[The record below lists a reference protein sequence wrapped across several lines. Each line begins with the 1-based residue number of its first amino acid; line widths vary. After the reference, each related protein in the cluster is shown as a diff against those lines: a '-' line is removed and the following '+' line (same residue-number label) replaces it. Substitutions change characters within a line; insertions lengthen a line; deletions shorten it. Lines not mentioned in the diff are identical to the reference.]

1 MTQIGYTILVV
12 DSVEASLAFWV
23 EGLGFRLETLSA
35 VKGYQTLRSS
45 SGQTF
50 ALVEASVLES
60 YLDLPIS
67 LPLVEQGKWQNPL
80 FLSLEVDDLKST
92 LDQLNPFQIHI
103 LKAPSLMPWGATVAF
118 VQDSLSGLCFELM
131 EKTLT
136 LEPN

>member
-60 YLDLPIS
+60 YLDL
-67 LPLVEQGKWQNPL
+67 
-80 FLSLEVDDLKST
+80 KST

>member
-12 DSVEASLAFWV
+12 DSVQESLAFWT

-35 VKGYQTLRSS
+35 VKGYQTLVSS

-60 YLDLPIS
+60 YIDLHVS
-67 LPLVEQGKWQNPL
+67 LPLVEQGKWKNPL

-92 LDQLNPFQIHI
+92 LDRLKPFQIEI
-103 LKAPSLMPWGATVAF
+103 LKAPSLMPWEATVAF
-118 VQDSLSGLCFELM
+118 VQDLQSGLCFELM
-131 EKTLT
+131 QKTHK
-136 LEPN
+136 

>member
-92 LDQLNPFQIHI
+92 LDRLRPFQIHI
-103 LKAPSLMPWGATVAF
+103 LKAPSLTPWGATVAF

>member
-12 DSVEASLAFWV
+12 DSVQESLAFWT

-35 VKGYQTLRSS
+35 VKGYQTLVSS

-92 LDQLNPFQIHI
+92 LDQLNPFQIQL
-103 LKAPSLMPWGATVAF
+103 LKAPSVMPWGATVAF
-118 VQDSLSGLCFELM
+118 IQELQSGLCFELM
-131 EKTLT
+131 QKTHK
-136 LEPN
+136 

>member
-12 DSVEASLAFWV
+12 DSVQESLAFWT

-35 VKGYQTLRSS
+35 VKGYQTLVSS

-60 YLDLPIS
+60 YIDLHVS
-67 LPLVEQGKWQNPL
+67 LPLVEQGKWKNPL
-80 FLSLEVDDLKST
+80 FFSLEVDDLKST
-92 LDQLNPFQIHI
+92 LDRLKPFQIEI

-118 VQDSLSGLCFELM
+118 VQDLQSGLCFELM
-131 EKTLT
+131 QKTHK
-136 LEPN
+136 

>member
-12 DSVEASLAFWV
+12 DSVQESLAFWT

-35 VKGYQTLRSS
+35 VKGYQTLVSS

-60 YLDLPIS
+60 YVDLPVS
-67 LPLVEQGKWQNPL
+67 LPVVEQGKWKNPL

-92 LDQLNPFQIHI
+92 LDRLKPFQIHI
-103 LKAPSLMPWGATVAF
+103 LKAPSLMPWEATVAF
-118 VQDSLSGLCFELM
+118 VQDLQSGLCFELM
-131 EKTLT
+131 QKTHK
-136 LEPN
+136 

>member
-12 DSVEASLAFWV
+12 DSVQESLAFWT

-35 VKGYQTLRSS
+35 VKGYQTLVSS

-60 YLDLPIS
+60 YVDLPVS
-67 LPLVEQGKWQNPL
+67 LPVVEQGKWQNPM

-92 LDQLNPFQIHI
+92 LDRLKPFQIEI
-103 LKAPSLMPWGATVAF
+103 LKAPSLMPWEATVAF
-118 VQDSLSGLCFELM
+118 VQDLQSGLCFELM
-131 EKTLT
+131 QKTHK
-136 LEPN
+136 

>member
-12 DSVEASLAFWV
+12 DSVQESLAFWT

-92 LDQLNPFQIHI
+92 LDQLNPFQIQL
-103 LKAPSLMPWGATVAF
+103 LKAPSVMPWGATVAF
-118 VQDSLSGLCFELM
+118 IQELQSGLCFELM
-131 EKTLT
+131 KKTHK
-136 LEPN
+136 

>member
-12 DSVEASLAFWV
+12 DSVQESLAFWT

-35 VKGYQTLRSS
+35 VKSYQTLVSS

-60 YLDLPIS
+60 YIDLHVS
-67 LPLVEQGKWQNPL
+67 LPLVEQGKWKNPL
-80 FLSLEVDDLKST
+80 FFSLEVDDLKST
-92 LDQLNPFQIHI
+92 LDRLKPFQIHI

-118 VQDSLSGLCFELM
+118 VQDSQSGLCFELM
-131 EKTLT
+131 QKTHK
-136 LEPN
+136 